1 MKKIQVLIFGLLV
14 LLFIDCNNISD
25 NQEKALDA
33 EDSKTIKAKDSLV
46 FKLEKV
52 ADGLYGPLA
61 LENAHDG
68 SGRIF
73 IAEQAGR
80 IMILKNGELLKEPFL
95 DIKSLLVP
103 MKNEY
108 MDVGILG
115 FAFHPDYKNN
125 GRFFIHYSAPSKK
138 GFDNKSVLAEFKVN
152 ANNPDKAIPES
163 KIILEVEQPES
174 NHNGGNIVFD
184 KKGYLYIGFGDG
196 GGQGDAHGNPGN
208 GQDLNQLLSKIIRI
222 DVDHGNPYSIP
233 KDNPFVGK
241 EGRDEIWC
249 YGMRMPWR
257 ISFDEKTGELFCG
270 DVGQNVYEEVDII
283 EKGKNYGWRAMEG
296 FHPFDSALYA
306 KGGDFALPVIEYSH
320 PEGICII
327 GGYVYRG
334 KQFPAMEGKYIF
346 GDWAFKVFY
355 MDKNAKQ
362 QWVKHDCKFEGKE
375 DNKFDFRIN
384 SFGIDEA
391 GEIYMVTQNE
401 IGAISRSGVVYKIS
415 LANNNVK

>member
-1 MKKIQVLIFGLLV
+1 MKKKQVLIFSLLV
-14 LLFIDCNNISD
+14 LLFIACNTISD
-25 NQEKALDA
+25 NQAKASDA
-33 EDSKTIKAKDSLV
+33 EDSKNIKARDSLV

-95 DIKSLLVP
+95 NIKSLLVT
-103 MKNEY
+103 MENKY

-125 GRFFIHYSAPSKK
+125 GRFFVHYSAPSKK

-152 ANNPDKAIPES
+152 ANNPDKANPER
-163 KIILEVEQPES
+163 KTILEVEQPES

-196 GGQGDAHGNPGN
+196 GGQGDAHGTPGN
-208 GQDLNQLLSKIIRI
+208 GQDLNQLLGKIIRI
-222 DVDHGNPYSIP
+222 DVDHGNLYSIP

-249 YGMRMPWR
+249 YGLRMPWR

-270 DVGQNVYEEVDII
+270 DVGQNLYEEVNLI

-296 FHPFDSALYA
+296 FHPFDSALYT
-306 KGGDFALPVIEYSH
+306 KDSDFALPLIAYPH
-320 PEGICII
+320 TEGVSIT

-334 KQFPAMEGKYIF
+334 KQFQAMEGIYIF
-346 GDWAFKVFY
+346 ADWAFKVFY
-355 MDKNAKQ
+355 MKKNEKQ
-362 QWVKHDCKFEGKE
+362 QWVKHDCKFEGRE

-384 SFGIDEA
+384 SFGVDEA

-401 IGAISRSGVVYKIS
+401 IGAISPSGVVYKVS
-415 LANNNVK
+415 LVNNNVD

>member
-1 MKKIQVLIFGLLV
+1 MKQKQVLIFILFALL
-14 LLFIDCNNISD
+14 LTNCNNNSD
-25 NQEKALDA
+25 NQTKSPVRQA
-33 EDSKTIKAKDSLV
+33 SKSMDAKDALV

-52 ADGLYGPLA
+52 ADSLCAPLA

-73 IAEQAGR
+73 IGEQAGK
-80 IMILKNGELLKEPFL
+80 IMIVKNGKVLKEPFL
-95 DIKSLLVP
+95 DIQSLLVP
-103 MKNEY
+103 MKDQY
-108 MDVGILG
+108 MDVGLLG

-125 GRFFIHYSAPSKK
+125 GRFFVHYSAPAKQ
-138 GFDNKSVLAEFKVN
+138 GFDNKSVIAEFKVS
-152 ANNPDKAIPES
+152 ANNPDKAYP
-163 KIILEVEQPES
+163 KGKVILEVNQPEQ

-184 KKGYLYIGFGDG
+184 KNGYLYIGFGDG
-196 GGQGDAHGNPGN
+196 GGQGDAHGTIGN
-208 GQDLNQLLSKIIRI
+208 GQDLNKLSGKIIRI
-222 DVDHGNPYSIP
+222 DVDHGKPYSIP

-241 EGRDEIWC
+241 GGRDEIWC

-270 DVGQNVYEEVDII
+270 DVGESKYEEVDII
-283 EKGKNYGWRAMEG
+283 QKGKNYGWKAMEG

-306 KGGDFALPVIEYSH
+306 KGGDFALPVIEYPH

-334 KQFPAMEGKYIF
+334 KQFPALEGKYIF

-362 QWVKHDCKFEGKE
+362 EWVKHDCKFEGKT

-384 SFGIDEA
+384 SFGTDEE
-391 GEIYMVTQNE
+391 GEIYLVTQNQ
-401 IGAISRSGVVYKIS
+401 IGAINPSGVVYKIM
-415 LANNNVK
+415 LADNHE

>member
-1 MKKIQVLIFGLLV
+1 MKKKQVLIFGLLV
-14 LLFIDCNNISD
+14 LLFINCNNISD
-25 NQEKALDA
+25 NQQKATVTKN
-33 EDSKTIKAKDSLV
+33 SKSIEVKDSLV

-73 IAEQAGR
+73 IAEQAGK
-80 IMILKNGELLKEPFL
+80 IMILKNGRLLKEPFL
-95 DIKSLLVP
+95 NIRSLLVP
-103 MKNEY
+103 MRNEY

-125 GRFFIHYSAPSKK
+125 GRFFVHYSAPSKN
-138 GFDNKSVLAEFKVN
+138 GFDNKSVLAEFKVS
-152 ANNPDKAIPES
+152 ANNPDNANPES
-163 KIILEVEQPES
+163 KIILEVKQPES

-184 KKGYLYIGFGDG
+184 KNGYLYIGFGDG
-196 GGQGDAHGNPGN
+196 GGQGDAHGTPGN
-208 GQDLNQLLSKIIRI
+208 GQNLNQLLGKIIRI
-222 DVDHGNPYSIP
+222 DIDHEKPYSIP
-233 KDNPFVGK
+233 KDNPFAGK

-257 ISFDEKTGELFCG
+257 ISFDDKTGELFCG
-270 DVGQNVYEEVDII
+270 DVGQNLYEEVDVI

-296 FHPFDSALYA
+296 LHPFDSALHA
-306 KGGDFALPVIEYSH
+306 KGGDFVLPVIEYKH
-320 PEGICII
+320 PEGVSIT

-346 GDWAFKVFY
+346 GDWAFKIFY

-391 GEIYMVTQNE
+391 GEIYIVTQNE
-401 IGAISRSGVVYKIS
+401 IGAVSPSGVIYKIT
-415 LANNNVK
+415 LAKSNTE

>member
-1 MKKIQVLIFGLLV
+1 V
-14 LLFIDCNNISD
+14 
-25 NQEKALDA
+25 
-33 EDSKTIKAKDSLV
+33 EDSKSIKAKDSLV

-52 ADGLYGPLA
+52 ADGLYAPLA

-80 IMILKNGELLKEPFL
+80 IMILKNGALLKEPFL
-95 DIKSLLVP
+95 NIRSLLVP

-115 FAFHPDYKNN
+115 FAFHPHYKNN
-125 GRFFIHYSAPSKK
+125 GRFFVHYSAPSNK

-152 ANNPDKAIPES
+152 ANNPDKAHPEK
-163 KIILEVEQPES
+163 KIILEVEQPEQ

-184 KKGYLYIGFGDG
+184 KNGYLYIGFGDG
-196 GGQGDAHGNPGN
+196 GGQGDAHGTIGN

-222 DVDHGNPYSIP
+222 DIDHGDPYSIP

-249 YGMRMPWR
+249 YGLRMPWR

-270 DVGQNVYEEVDII
+270 DVGQNLYEEVNII
-283 EKGKNYGWRAMEG
+283 ERGKNYGWRAMEG
-296 FHPFDSALYA
+296 FHPFDSVMHA
-306 KGGDFALPVIEYSH
+306 KGGDFALPVIEYKH
-320 PEGICII
+320 PEGVSIT

-334 KQFPAMEGKYIF
+334 KQFPALQGKYVF

-362 QWVKHDCKFEGKE
+362 QWVKHDCKFEGKS
-375 DNKFDFRIN
+375 DNTFDFRIN
-384 SFGIDEA
+384 SFGVDEA

-401 IGAISRSGVVYKIS
+401 IGAISPSGVVYRIM
-415 LANNNVK
+415 LADNNVK

>member
-1 MKKIQVLIFGLLV
+1 MKQKQVLIFSLLV
-14 LLFIDCNNISD
+14 LLFTNCNNNS
-25 NQEKALDA
+25 EKQSKAPVA
-33 EDSKTIKAKDSLV
+33 EDSKSIEAKDSLV

-52 ADGLYGPLA
+52 ADSLYAPLA

-73 IAEQAGR
+73 IGEQAGK
-80 IMILKNGELLKEPFL
+80 IMVFKNGKVLKDPFL
-95 DIKSLLVP
+95 DIRSSLVP
-103 MKNEY
+103 MKDQY
-108 MDVGILG
+108 MDVGLLG

-125 GRFFIHYSAPSKK
+125 GRFFVHYSAPAKK
-138 GFDNKSVLAEFKVN
+138 GFNNKSVLAEFTVS
-152 ANNPDKAIPES
+152 ATNPDKANPEG
-163 KIILEVEQPES
+163 KVILELNQPEE

-196 GGQGDAHGNPGN
+196 GGQGDAHGTIGN
-208 GQDLNQLLSKIIRI
+208 GQDLNQLSGKIIRI
-222 DVDHGNPYSIP
+222 DVDHGKPYSIP

-257 ISFDEKTGELFCG
+257 ISFDEKTGALFCG
-270 DVGQNVYEEVDII
+270 DVGQDHYEEVDII

-296 FHPFDSALYA
+296 FHPYDSALYA
-306 KGGDFALPVIEYSH
+306 KGGDFVLPVIEYPH
-320 PEGICII
+320 PEGVSIT

-334 KQFPAMEGKYIF
+334 KQFPALEGKYIF

-362 QWVKHDCKFEGKE
+362 QWVKHDCRFEGKT

-384 SFGIDEA
+384 SFGIDESR
-391 GEIYMVTQNE
+391 EIYMATQTE
-401 IGAISRSGVVYKIS
+401 IGAINPSGVIYKIM
-415 LANNNVK
+415 LANSHE